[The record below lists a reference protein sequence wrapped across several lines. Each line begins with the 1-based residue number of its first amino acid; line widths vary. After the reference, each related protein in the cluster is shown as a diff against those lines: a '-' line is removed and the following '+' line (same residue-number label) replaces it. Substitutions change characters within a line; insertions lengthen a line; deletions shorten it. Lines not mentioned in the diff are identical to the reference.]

1 MKRSFILILL
11 LVVGGTNVLAA
22 PLVAPSGFTRTGL
35 TLKSG
40 TGKDSCPPVQPY
52 TADLNFPS
60 KYEGDDVAKDTV
72 NDVAQ
77 KVYQD
82 RSTPMRDLQKLSSTF
97 SDRLFRGKGY
107 AGDLQCLVN
116 HWTAW
121 ANANAL
127 LGQPSNHI
135 GNAVRKWTLAAVSTS
150 YLKLR
155 DNLQPGIAPADR
167 QRIEGWLG
175 GLAEQVRKDYQG
187 RGPDKANNH
196 DYWAAWSVMVSAV
209 VLQRQDLFDWSYGV
223 LVQAMGQVTPEGYLP
238 NELRRQTRALAYHS
252 FALLPL
258 STLAAFAEANH
269 RPALA
274 LNQGAFAKL
283 VAVVVANVDD
293 DAAMVAKV
301 GHPQI
306 KQSLKESGRLAWL
319 APYESLTHDPA
330 LLPLIKQTMPLKSS
344 MLGGDQTWLYLR
356 DQTELYPSK

>member
-1 MKRSFILILL
+1 
-11 LVVGGTNVLAA
+11 
-22 PLVAPSGFTRTGL
+22 
-35 TLKSG
+35 
-40 TGKDSCPPVQPY
+40 
-52 TADLNFPS
+52 
-60 KYEGDDVAKDTV
+60 
-72 NDVAQ
+72 
-77 KVYQD
+77 
-82 RSTPMRDLQKLSSTF
+82 MRALQKLSAGL
-97 SDRLFRGKGY
+97 SDQLFRGKGT

-116 HWTAW
+116 QWTGW
-121 ANANAL
+121 AAAHAL

-135 GNAVRKWTLAAVSTS
+135 GNAVRKWTMAAVATS

-155 DNLQPGIAPADR
+155 DNLQPGIATADR
-167 QRIEGWLG
+167 QRIEGWLTA
-175 GLAEQVRKDYQG
+175 LAEQVRKDYQG

-196 DYWAAWSVMVSAV
+196 DYWAAWSVMVTAV
-209 VLQRQDLFDWSYGV
+209 ILQRQDLFDWSYGV